1 MWWIGLGIVILLVGI
16 VIGVLIFAV
25 FSSTASAWVQLIFLG
40 ALAGG
45 VSLFLLFPAIR
56 AGNKNE
62 LRASR
67 TAGWELERKEVRTL
81 AVLDLRTVAAG
92 ALRNNLGSRQASP
105 GPV

>member
-25 FSSTASAWVQLIFLG
+25 FSSTASEWVQLIFLG

-56 AGNKNE
+56 AG
-62 LRASR
+62 RDRVSTTPR
-67 TAGWELERKEVRTL
+67 
-81 AVLDLRTVAAG
+81 
-92 ALRNNLGSRQASP
+92 P
-105 GPV
+105 GDKG